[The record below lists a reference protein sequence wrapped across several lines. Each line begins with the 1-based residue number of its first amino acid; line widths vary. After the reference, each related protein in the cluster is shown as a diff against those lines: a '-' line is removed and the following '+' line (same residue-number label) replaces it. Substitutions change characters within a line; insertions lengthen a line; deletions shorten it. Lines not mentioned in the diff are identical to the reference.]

1 LVGRRALA
9 RTGLVLRGSGLF
21 VAGLLPYLYL
31 PARAA
36 LEPPLNEADP
46 STLGR
51 FFLLVTGGSYVQR
64 QTVDEGL
71 PGAVSRSASGLGQVV
86 TDVLV
91 RVYERLPG
99 EYLLGQFP
107 SALVLVGAIGLGYLL
122 LKDRAAALLL
132 GIPFLGWSVH
142 GLLYTFVDFYV
153 FFIPAYLVLGLF
165 VASGAGFLLH
175 RVENIVGS
183 FRSRMALAD
192 TLPVAALSVLL
203 IVTPLLEAPE
213 TYRAVDRSGDYRG
226 REIMD
231 TVAREAEPGATVLH
245 HRSNLWYMV
254 LVEQRRRD
262 LTLVDPF
269 KTAWI
274 RHTDMVWPAPVDQR
288 EAAAR
293 YGTDDETGVE
303 AARKAARRGPVYLLN
318 QDGLDTGGFERAGF
332 EVVPAGG
339 NGILYRLIPEDRG

>member
-1 LVGRRALA
+1 M
-9 RTGLVLRGSGLF
+9 
-21 VAGLLPYLYL
+21 
-31 PARAA
+31 
-36 LEPPLNEADP
+36 EPSLNEADP
-46 STLGR
+46 STIGR
-51 FFLLVTGGSYVQR
+51 FLLLVTGGSYVQR
-64 QTVDEGL
+64 QTVDDGL
-71 PGAVSRSASGLGQVV
+71 PGAVSQSASGVGQVV
-86 TDVLV
+86 TDALV

-107 SALVLVGAIGLGYLL
+107 SALVLAGAIGLGYLL

-142 GLLYTFVDFYV
+142 GLLYTFVDFYI
-153 FFIPAYLVLGLF
+153 FFIPAYLVFGLF

-175 RVENIVGS
+175 CVENIVSS
-183 FRSRMALAD
+183 FRSQTALAAA
-192 TLPVAALSVLL
+192 LPVAVLSVLL
-203 IVTPLLEAPE
+203 IVIPLLEAPG
-213 TYRAVDRSGDYRG
+213 TYRAVDRSGDHRG
-226 REIMD
+226 REIIE

-254 LVEQRRRD
+254 LVQERRRD

-269 KTAWI
+269 NTAWI
-274 RHTDMVWPAPVDQR
+274 RYTDMVWPAPVDRR

-318 QDGLDTGGFERAGF
+318 QDGLDTGAFERAGF
-332 EVVPAGG
+332 EVRPAGK